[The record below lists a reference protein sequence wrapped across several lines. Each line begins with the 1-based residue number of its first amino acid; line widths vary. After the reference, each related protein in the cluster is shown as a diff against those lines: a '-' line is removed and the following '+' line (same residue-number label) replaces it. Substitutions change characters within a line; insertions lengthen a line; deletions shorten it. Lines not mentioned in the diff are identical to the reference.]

1 MYINYENNAY
11 YSRFDCFVFSYSS
24 KLLQEQEKKSLMERT
39 NNNINRRT
47 ALKAYSLAFL
57 GLSFPGFALA
67 NNDLIGLNRPSN
79 DENIPKHFP
88 NIDPEIIAEVVGK
101 SHFDL
106 DRVKE
111 IVEKRPELSRCV
123 WEWRFGDF
131 ESAIGAASHVGRRDI
146 AMYLISQ
153 GARPTIFTFA
163 MLGALPVIKSVV
175 ESVPGIQRS
184 TGPHGISLLDHA
196 YAGERMKDKMTTNE
210 IKNLQLTIEYLESL
224 GDAGGEQYLDVNS
237 EEQKKYL
244 GNYKYGEGEQDGFT
258 IAINMRKLLSL
269 GPIGGFGG
277 ALYKMGDN
285 KFTYNGAPSVIITFE
300 MQNKT
305 IKSMTLSEP
314 GLTLVADKVL

>member
-1 MYINYENNAY
+1 
-11 YSRFDCFVFSYSS
+11 
-24 KLLQEQEKKSLMERT
+24 MERT
-39 NNNINRRT
+39 DNNINRRT
-47 ALKAYSLAFL
+47 ALKAYSLAFM
-57 GLSFPGFALA
+57 GLSLSGFALA
-67 NNDLIGLNRPSN
+67 NNDLIGSNRPSN

-111 IVEKRPELSRCV
+111 IVEKRAELSRSV

-146 AMYLISQ
+146 ALYLISK

-175 ESVPGIQRS
+175 ESTPGIQRS

-210 IKNLQLTIEYLESL
+210 IKNLQLTIEYLETL
-224 GDAGGEQYLDVNS
+224 GDAGGEQYLDVNL

-277 ALYKMGDN
+277 ALYKIGDN
-285 KFTYNGAPSVIITFE
+285 KFIYNGAPSVIITFE
-300 MQNKT
+300 MQNET